1 MDDRL
6 TALLRERFGLPGF
19 RGRQRAVVDHLLSG
33 GDAIVV
39 WPTGSGKSLV
49 YQLPALA
56 QEKPVLVLSPLI
68 ALMQDQVA
76 ALRARGIAAT
86 FVNSTVE
93 RAERERRAAAFARGR
108 WRLLY
113 VTPERFRDPAFV
125 ATITS
130 EGAASRRLALLAV
143 DEAHCIT
150 TWGHDFRPE
159 YGRVG
164 EIRRLLGDP
173 PTVALTATATPAVV
187 AEIRAKLR
195 LPDALLDHAGLAR
208 PNLFLAVTVVEDEA
222 QKWELLARRLA
233 ELRGAGIVYGALI
246 RDLLRLEDW
255 LNARQRRDGGGRADG
270 GGKLLVYHGDLSR
283 EERARMHGRFRGADD
298 PSAPPPRV
306 LATRAFG
313 MGIDKPD
320 LRFVVHHQ
328 IPGSVE
334 ELWQEIGRAGR
345 DGRPSWCELLYC
357 EQDLPIQMQFVRT
370 ANPDRRLFRATVAR
384 IREWNARGE
393 PFDLDAL
400 RNGLTGRDVADG
412 RVETCLAWLAALGA
426 TEGDVGRGTLRLV
439 RPPSADEEPGELGP
453 EKEKRDLE
461 RLARLVAYVRSGE
474 CRRVFLAS
482 YFGLPRPE
490 VPCGACDVCA
500 DGAAW
505 RAAMP
510 AAPAAAPVADR
521 ADGEPARARDPER
534 GDFVRVDGALLG
546 RVLRVD
552 GRGRDALVEVEL
564 ADSLERRRFPARR
577 HRIEVVRDP

>member
-1 MDDRL
+1 M
-6 TALLRERFGLPGF
+6 
-19 RGRQRAVVDHLLSG
+19 
-33 GDAIVV
+33 
-39 WPTGSGKSLV
+39 
-49 YQLPALA
+49 
-56 QEKPVLVLSPLI
+56 
-68 ALMQDQVA
+68 
-76 ALRARGIAAT
+76 
-86 FVNSTVE
+86 
-93 RAERERRAAAFARGR
+93 
-108 WRLLY
+108 
-113 VTPERFRDPAFV
+113 
-125 ATITS
+125 
-130 EGAASRRLALLAV
+130 
-143 DEAHCIT
+143 
-150 TWGHDFRPE
+150 
-159 YGRVG
+159 
-164 EIRRLLGDP
+164 
-173 PTVALTATATPAVV
+173 V

-208 PNLFLAVTVVEDEA
+208 PNLFLSVTVVEDEA
-222 QKWELLARRLA
+222 AKWELLAARLA

-246 RDLLRLEDW
+246 RDLLRLEDF
-255 LNARQRRDGGGRADG
+255 LNARRRADG

-357 EQDLPIQMQFVRT
+357 EQDLPIQMQFVR
-370 ANPDRRLFRATVAR
+370 RRQPRPPPLPRDGGAHR
-384 IREWNARGE
+384 RMDARGD
-393 PFDLDAL
+393 PFDLERL
-400 RNGLTGRDVADG
+400 RNAVTGRDGADG

-426 TEGDVGRGTLRLV
+426 TEGEIERGTLRLV
-439 RPPSADEEPGELGP
+439 RPPAAEDEPDELGP
-453 EKEKRDLE
+453 EKERRDLE
-461 RLARLVAYVRSGE
+461 RLARIVAYVRSKE
-474 CRRVFLAS
+474 CRRVFLAE
-482 YFGLPRPE
+482 YFGLPRPD
-490 VPCGACDVCA
+490 VPCGACDACA

-505 RAAMP
+505 RAAM
-510 AAPAAAPVADR
+510 AASAGAPR
-521 ADGEPARARDPER
+521 ATTRAIENEKEVARARDPER

-564 ADSLERRRFPARR
+564 AESLERRRFPARR